1 MSQLRDLF
9 RRIAPN
15 TGIALVAVVIFH
27 LLSVS
32 SGKIDVNQG
41 RGWDGRAYAEMAS
54 VSLTEG
60 NAITRVR
67 PLLILP
73 AAALHRFG
81 VDVIQSFLIC
91 SYVYAFALA
100 LAVCALLDLFAVSWP
115 AKLTIVAN
123 VALCIPS
130 AKMFAFYPVQI
141 DLGAFAVITWTF
153 YFATAGRHGAA
164 ACCAVLA
171 AVTREFAIAVL
182 LYGAVAAGRA
192 GFRPR
197 KACPPELQRRWVA
210 AFYLPAFAAFAAVRI
225 WAVSVGPP
233 KDVAYVTVASALA
246 NLHTWQSPLFVLMFA
261 YFALTLFGGLTMSL
275 LARPVWLARQFA
287 ARWELLVFLAPVVA
301 ATVAGNID
309 IWRYLAF
316 ALPVVV
322 VLLGPYVQSLD
333 RSQLRQAMIV
343 VTLITLLT
351 QRPFEQMNADSY
363 FRDWFPLY
371 ERPEGLSVAWSYRV
385 LATMLFC
392 GALAALTS
400 RLRGRSSQAI
410 E

>member
-130 AKMFAFYPVQI
+130 AKMLAFYPVQI
-141 DLGAFAVITWTF
+141 DLGAFALITWTF
-153 YFATAGRHGAA
+153 YFATAGRHRAA

-171 AVTREFAIAVL
+171 AVSREFAIAVL
-182 LYGAVAAGRA
+182 LYGVVAAWRA
-192 GFRPR
+192 GRRPW
-197 KACPPELQRRWVA
+197 KTA

-233 KDVAYVTVASALA
+233 KDVAYVTLASALT
-246 NLHTWQSPLFVLMFA
+246 NLHTWQSPLFILMFV
-261 YFALTLFGGLTMSL
+261 YFTLTLFGGLTMSL
-275 LARPVWLARQFA
+275 LTHPVWLARQFA

-316 ALPVVV
+316 VLPVVV
-322 VLLGPYVQSLD
+322 LLLGPYVQSLD
-333 RSQLRQAMIV
+333 SSQLRQTMII

-351 QRPFEQMNADSY
+351 QRPFEQMNVDSY

-371 ERPEGLSVAWSYRV
+371 ERPEGLSVAWSYRI
-385 LATMLFC
+385 LATMLFG

-400 RLRGRSSQAI
+400 RLGGRSSHAI

>member
-1 MSQLRDLF
+1 MSQLRDLV

-73 AAALHRFG
+73 AAALNRLG
-81 VDVIQSFLIC
+81 VEIIQAFIIC
-91 SYVYAFALA
+91 NYVYAFALA

-115 AKLTIVAN
+115 AKLTIAAN

-141 DLGAFAVITWTF
+141 DLGVLAVMTWTV

-171 AVTREFAIAVL
+171 AVSREFAIAVL
-182 LYGAVAAGRA
+182 VYGVVAAWRA
-192 GFRPR
+192 GLRPW
-197 KACPPELQRRWVA
+197 KAA

-225 WAVSVGPP
+225 WAVNVGPP
-233 KDVAYVTVASALA
+233 KDVAYVTISSALA
-246 NLHTWQSPLFVLMFA
+246 NLHTWQSPLFVLMFV
-261 YFALTLFGGLTMSL
+261 YFTLTLFGGLTMSL
-275 LARPVWLARQFA
+275 LSRPVWLARQFA
-287 ARWELLVFLAPVVA
+287 SRWELLVFLAPVVA
-301 ATVAGNID
+301 AAVAGNID

-322 VLLGPYVQSLD
+322 LLLGPYVQSLD
-333 RSQLRQAMIV
+333 KSQLRQAMII
-343 VTLITLLT
+343 VTLVTLLT

-371 ERPEGLSVAWSYRV
+371 ERPEGLSAAWSYRI
-385 LATMLFC
+385 LATMLFG

-400 RLRGRSSQAI
+400 RLGGRSSQAI